1 MTQNKL
7 VRSSLLVAVG
17 AVLPASVAGAGT
29 ILYSNQGFFEGDAT
43 GLGLFQLY
51 VETFEENNI
60 GGAYAMITPPLSYG
74 VPNNGFP
81 TGLDAFD
88 LSVTSSFGS
97 LFALRPNASYWPNI
111 VSTVVGTNS
120 EPAHTILQFGGDGV
134 LAVGF
139 EVWGIQSF
147 TTGLPEKISY
157 TILGIGGG
165 MIASGLFATPT
176 SGSGAFFGV
185 ISDSAIGSIDIN
197 GLRFE
202 VVDTQEYYDNV
213 QAWNIPGPGALALFG
228 LAGLVTRRR
237 RR

>member
-17 AVLPASVAGAGT
+17 TVLPASVAGAGT
-29 ILYSNQGFFEGDAT
+29 ILYSNQAFFEGDAS
-43 GLGLFQLY
+43 GLGLSQLY
-51 VETFEENNI
+51 VETFEENTI

-81 TGLDAFD
+81 TGLDAPG
-88 LSVTSSFGS
+88 LSVTSGFGS

-120 EPAHTILQFGGDGV
+120 ESDHTILQFAGDGV

-139 EVWGIQSF
+139 EVWGIETF
-147 TTGLPEKISY
+147 TTGYPEEIDY
-157 TILGIGGG
+157 TIYDIGGG
-165 MIASGLFATPT
+165 VITPGLFATPT
-176 SGSGAFFGV
+176 SDTGAFFGV
-185 ISDSAIGSIDIN
+185 ISDTAIGSIDIN
-197 GLRFE
+197 GLRFG
-202 VVDTQEYYDNV
+202 VLDTQEYYDNV
-213 QAWNIPGPGALALFG
+213 QAWIPTPGALALFG
-228 LAGLVTRRR
+228 LAGLMTRRR

>member
-17 AVLPASVAGAGT
+17 TVLPASVAGAGT
-29 ILYSNQGFFEGDAT
+29 VLYSNQAFFEGDAT
-43 GLGLFQLY
+43 GLGLSQLY
-51 VETFEENNI
+51 VETFEENTI
-60 GGAYAMITPPLSYG
+60 GGAYASLTPPLSYG

-81 TGLDAFD
+81 TGLDAPN
-88 LSVTSSFGS
+88 LSITSDSGG

-111 VSTVVGTNS
+111 VSTVVGPNS
-120 EPAHTILQFGGDGV
+120 EPSHAILQFGGPGA

-147 TTGLPEKISY
+147 TTGYPDDIDY
-157 TILGIGGG
+157 TIFDIGGG
-165 MIASGLFATPT
+165 VITSGTFATPT
-176 SGSGAFFGV
+176 SSTGAFFGV
-185 ISDSAIGSIDIN
+185 ISDTAIGSIDIS
-197 GLRFE
+197 GTRF
-202 VVDTQEYYDNV
+202 DGALTTQENV
-213 QAWNIPGPGALALFG
+213 QAWIPTPGALALFG